1 MKQGPPNTDDLSKI
15 NQADLH
21 KLLDQVDEMIYQYRF
36 NPEDN
41 TSYFQ
46 YASRSIINIFEIT
59 PEDVS
64 DTAEPLLAR
73 IHPEDREEVLAAM
86 EEAKSK
92 LLSWDYEYRVL
103 LPKKGERWVRGKS
116 HPEPQADGTII
127 FRGSAL
133 DITDKK
139 RIEIELFENKERLR
153 LAVES
158 SQDGIWDWNIET
170 NKVFYS
176 KASQNM
182 LGLTQEELEG
192 NSEAWNER
200 VHPDDQKAYYDDIKK
215 HFRGDTQFYIN
226 EHRVKRKD
234 GKYIW
239 ILDRGKVIKWNK
251 DGKPLRVIGTHSDIT
266 DLKQKEADAIKT
278 TGIVAEQN
286 QRLMNFAHIVS
297 HNLRSHSS
305 NFESLL
311 GMMDVAESMEE
322 KMELIDYVKKVSDGL
337 SETIMHLNEVVSVQ
351 TNVTLELK
359 DLNLHDI
366 IEKTRY
372 ILKADINR
380 KHADITNTV
389 SKDILV
395 RYNPAYLESIIL
407 NLISNALKYSHPD
420 RDPVIKLETRTLDN
434 FLVLSLRDNGKGID
448 LDKYGK
454 NIFGMYKTFHGNDDA
469 KGIGLFITKN
479 QVEAMGG
486 EINVTSEVG
495 KGSIFEV
502 LFKL

>member
-1 MKQGPPNTDDLSKI
+1 Q
-15 NQADLH
+15 Q
-21 KLLDQVDEMIYQYRF
+21 
-36 NPEDN
+36 
-41 TSYFQ
+41 
-46 YASRSIINIFEIT
+46 
-59 PEDVS
+59 
-64 DTAEPLLAR
+64 
-73 IHPEDREEVLAAM
+73 
-86 EEAKSK
+86 
-92 LLSWDYEYRVL
+92 
-103 LPKKGERWVRGKS
+103 
-116 HPEPQADGTII
+116 
-127 FRGSAL
+127 
-133 DITDKK
+133 
-139 RIEIELFENKERLR
+139 
-153 LAVES
+153 
-158 SQDGIWDWNIET
+158 
-170 NKVFYS
+170 
-176 KASQNM
+176 
-182 LGLTQEELEG
+182 ELEG

-311 GMMDVAESMEE
+311 GMMDAADSMEE

-486 EINVTSEVG
+486 EIKVTSEVG

-502 LFKL
+502 LIKL